1 MVETLR
7 SSIDV
12 LNLQLTVTL
21 ELLVG
26 RFSILF
32 IIMVNKDIS
41 TTSLH
46 MINKRLI
53 CLVPVNQRVTK
64 TNSIMIYT

>member
-12 LNLQLTVTL
+12 LNLQLTMTL

-26 RFSILF
+26 KLGILWST
-32 IIMVNKDIS
+32 NIS
-41 TTSLH
+41 YQHPTYDQQ
-46 MINKRLI
+46 KI
-53 CLVPVNQRVTK
+53 CLVPVNQAS
-64 TNSIMIYT
+64 NE